1 VNPSLS
7 WHIFR
12 KDWRL
17 MWPLAVAT
25 ALLQVVI
32 TAVIRHSE
40 PFPLP
45 EAKSIIAS
53 LLTLGLAISMTL
65 LILLTIQQEAIPSIN
80 QDWLTRPVKRRDL
93 LLGKLFTLALLIH
106 GPIVVV
112 DILHGLAEGFAP
124 GSVIHATLVSNFEI
138 ALCYSLPVMAVAS
151 MTRSVVEAIIFGLVI
166 LVVGVSVGFV
176 ASSTGGTGLKWIWR
190 SVAHGELLLVTMAAL
205 WWQYTRRSRDGTQQ
219 ARALFA
225 VGVLAFTLIQ
235 LLPWEPAF
243 FIQRSLAANPQ
254 ASRQIAVEVV
264 QGASYPTRQLLA
276 GVDAPDRGN
285 VRIVVPLR
293 FSAFSADTLI
303 HGDRTSVRLVGS
315 DGVVVFSGVG
325 RVFDVPSDG
334 DGWPMGPPGT
344 VGQAVDI
351 PADVYKK
358 ISEQPL
364 RLELGYYATLLRRQL
379 ITRMALNETRRIPGF
394 GWCATRNKI
403 SVIDIGCRTAGA
415 LPFCISVTAGTAPEA
430 FQCELNYEPVPLRFS
445 VDPIDH
451 WEVKIPTLPRAELAP
466 IEFAFRV
473 YEPEDHFFREVVVPR
488 IRLRDLS
495 P

>member
-1 VNPSLS
+1 MNHGLS

-45 EAKSIIAS
+45 EAKSVIAS

-106 GPIVVV
+106 GPIVLV
-112 DILHGLAEGFAP
+112 DILHGLAEGFTP

-176 ASSTGGTGLKWIWR
+176 ASSTHGTGLKWIWR

-219 ARALFA
+219 ARAIFA

-243 FIQRSLAANPQ
+243 FIQRSLAANPR
-254 ASRQIAVEVV
+254 ASRLIDVEVV

-276 GVDAPDRGN
+276 GGDAPGPGN
-285 VRIVVPLR
+285 VRIVLPLR
-293 FSAFSADTLI
+293 FSAFTGGTLL
-303 HGDRTSVRLVGS
+303 HGDRTTVRLVGG
-315 DGVVVFSGVG
+315 DGVVVFSGLG
-325 RVFDVPSDG
+325 HVFDVPSDG
-334 DGWPMGPPGT
+334 DGT

-351 PADVYKK
+351 PADLYQK
-358 ISEQPL
+358 ISKQPL
-364 RLELGYYATLLRRQL
+364 RLELGYYATLLRGQL
-379 ITRMALNETRRIPGF
+379 ITRMGLNETRRIPGF
-394 GWCATRNKI
+394 GWCATRDRI
-403 SVIDIGCRTAGA
+403 GGIDIGCRTAGA
-415 LPFCISVTAGTAPEA
+415 LPFCISVTAGAAPEA

-451 WEVKIPTLPRAELAP
+451 WEVKIPTMSGAVMAP

-473 YEPEDHFFREVVVPR
+473 YEPEDHFFREVLVPQV
-488 IRLRDLS
+488 RLRDLS

>member
-1 VNPSLS
+1 
-7 WHIFR
+7 
-12 KDWRL
+12 
-17 MWPLAVAT
+17 
-25 ALLQVVI
+25 
-32 TAVIRHSE
+32 
-40 PFPLP
+40 
-45 EAKSIIAS
+45 
-53 LLTLGLAISMTL
+53 
-65 LILLTIQQEAIPSIN
+65 
-80 QDWLTRPVKRRDL
+80 
-93 LLGKLFTLALLIH
+93 
-106 GPIVVV
+106 
-112 DILHGLAEGFAP
+112 
-124 GSVIHATLVSNFEI
+124 
-138 ALCYSLPVMAVAS
+138 
-151 MTRSVVEAIIFGLVI
+151 
-166 LVVGVSVGFV
+166 
-176 ASSTGGTGLKWIWR
+176 
-190 SVAHGELLLVTMAAL
+190 MAAL

-254 ASRQIAVEVV
+254 ASRQIDVEVV

-293 FSAFSADTLI
+293 FSAFSAGTLL
-303 HGDRTSVRLVGS
+303 HGDRTTVRLVGG
-315 DGVVVFSGVG
+315 DGVVVFSGLG
-325 RVFDVPSDG
+325 HVFDVPSDG
-334 DGWPMGPPGT
+334 GT

-351 PADVYKK
+351 PADVYQK

-394 GWCATRNKI
+394 GWCATRNKTG
-403 SVIDIGCRTAGA
+403 VIDIGCRTAGA
-415 LPFCISVTAGTAPEA
+415 LPFCISVTAGTGPEV

-451 WEVKIPTLPRAELAP
+451 WEVKIPTLPAAVMAP
-466 IEFAFRV
+466 IEFALRV
-473 YEPEDHFFREVVVPR
+473 YEPEDHFFRDVVVPQ
-488 IRLRDLS
+488 IRLRDLR

>member
-1 VNPSLS
+1 MNHSLS

-25 ALLQVVI
+25 ALLQVMI
-32 TAVIRHSE
+32 MAVIRHSE
-40 PFPLP
+40 PFPMP
-45 EAKSIIAS
+45 EAKSVIAS

-65 LILLTIQQEAIPSIN
+65 LILLTIQQDAIPSIN

-93 LLGKLFTLALLIH
+93 LLGKLFTIALLIH

-112 DILHGLAEGFAP
+112 NILHGLAEGFAP
-124 GSVIHATLVSNFEI
+124 GPVIHATLVSNFEI

-176 ASSTGGTGLKWIWR
+176 SSPTGGTGLKWIWR
-190 SVAHGELLLVTMAAL
+190 SVAHGELLLVTIAAL

-243 FIQRSLAANPQ
+243 FIQRSLAANPD
-254 ASRQIAVEVV
+254 ASRQVDVEVV

-276 GVDAPDRGN
+276 GVDAPDPGN
-285 VRIVVPLR
+285 VRIVLPLR
-293 FSAFSADTLI
+293 FSAFSAGSLL
-303 HGDRTSVRLVGS
+303 HGDRTTVRLVGE
-315 DGVVVFSGVG
+315 DGVVVFSGLG
-325 RVFDVPSDG
+325 HVFDVPSDG
-334 DGWPMGPPGT
+334 DGT

-351 PADVYKK
+351 PAGVYKK
-358 ISEQPL
+358 VSEQPL
-364 RLELGYYATLLRRQL
+364 RLELGYYATLLRRQFV
-379 ITRMALNETRRIPGF
+379 TRMTLNETRRVPGF

-415 LPFCISVTAGTAPEA
+415 LPFCISVALGTAPEK

-451 WEVKIPTLPRAELAP
+451 WEVKIPTLPRATLAP
-466 IEFAFRV
+466 IEFALRV
-473 YEPEDHFFREVVVPR
+473 YEPEDHFFREVVVPQM
-488 IRLRDLS
+488 RLRDLS